1 MNDYQR
7 KEMTISPGGGNRYF
21 WKEIWDHREML
32 YILGWRDFKVR
43 YKQTLIGAAWSILR
57 PLLTTVIFTYI
68 FHDVAGMTD
77 QEGIPYSLVVLV
89 GTLAWQLF
97 ATGFQDSAASLLA
110 NSALISKVYFPRLI
124 IPASALGT
132 ALVDFVITFGM
143 VLIYMLYSGI
153 YPGWQIITLPL
164 FITLT
169 IICAFGLGLLFAAL
183 TVKYRDLRFV
193 IPFVVQFG
201 LFVSP
206 VGFRSSMLN
215 GKYEWLFALNPL
227 TGIIDGFRWALL
239 KAPLDQ
245 SNLLISATVSLIVF
259 ATGLYYFR
267 KEEMNFIDS
276 L

>member
-1 MNDYQR
+1 MDENPR
-7 KEMTISPGGGNRYF
+7 KELIIAPGGGNRYF
-21 WKEIWDHREML
+21 WEEMWGHREML

-43 YKQTLIGAAWSILR
+43 YKQTLIGAAWGIIR
-57 PLLTTVIFTYI
+57 PLLTTIIFTYI
-68 FHDVAGMTD
+68 FHDVAGMND
-77 QEGIPYSLVVLV
+77 AQGLPYSLVVLV

-97 ATGFQDSAASLLA
+97 ATGFQDSAGSLLA

-124 IPASALGT
+124 IPASSLGT
-132 ALVDFVITFGM
+132 AIVDFAITLVL
-143 VLIYMLYSGI
+143 VLIYMIYNGV
-153 YPGWQIITLPL
+153 YPGWPIITLPL
-164 FITLT
+164 FFILA
-169 IICAFGLGLLFAAL
+169 IMSAFGLGLMFSAL

-206 VGFRSSMLN
+206 VGYRSSMLD
-215 GKYEWLFALNPL
+215 GKYEWVFALNPL

-239 KAPLDQ
+239 QAPFNPV
-245 SNLLISATVSLIVF
+245 NLYFSITVTSIVF
-259 ATGLYYFR
+259 ITGLYYFR

>member
-1 MNDYQR
+1 
-7 KEMTISPGGGNRYF
+7 
-21 WKEIWDHREML
+21 ML

-43 YKQTLIGAAWSILR
+43 YKQTLIGAAWSVLR
-57 PLLTTVIFTYI
+57 PLLTTIIFTYI
-68 FHDVAGMTD
+68 FHDVAGMDD
-77 QEGIPYSLVVLV
+77 QQGLPYSLVVLV

-110 NSALISKVYFPRLI
+110 NAALISKVYFPRLI

-132 ALVDFVITFGM
+132 AIVDFGITFLLV
-143 VLIYMLYSGI
+143 VLYMLYCGV

-164 FITLT
+164 FIALAV
-169 IICAFGLGLLFAAL
+169 ICAFGLGLMFAAL

-215 GKYEWLFALNPL
+215 GKYEWIFALNPL

-239 KAPLDQ
+239 KTPMEP
-245 SNLLISATVSLIVF
+245 NHLLFSIAVSILVF